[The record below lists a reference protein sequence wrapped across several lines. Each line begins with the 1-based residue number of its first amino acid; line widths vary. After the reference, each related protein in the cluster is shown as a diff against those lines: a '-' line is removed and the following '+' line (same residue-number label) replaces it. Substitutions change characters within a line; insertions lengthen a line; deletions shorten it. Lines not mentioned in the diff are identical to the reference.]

1 MLTPDEWQELEHDRE
16 DDLRMEKRI
25 TKGSIK
31 GLLIATSA
39 AYSAVEHIDDSV
51 VRMWSHVDDGEARLD
66 YMEADA
72 LTQRL
77 ERLSHELYRVHREL
91 QIISMEVWP

>member
-1 MLTPDEWQELEHDRE
+1 
-16 DDLRMEKRI
+16 MEKRI

-39 AYSAVEHIDDSV
+39 AYTAVEHIDNSIS
-51 VRMWSHVDDGEARLD
+51 RMWGHLEDNDERLD
-66 YMEADA
+66 SMEADS
-72 LTQRL
+72 LTMRL

-91 QIISMEVWP
+91 QDISMEVWP